1 MATARFTFLAAVHL
15 FLVRNNSIL
24 LLRRYNTGYADGQ
37 YSVIAGHLDGNEEI
51 KVAMIREAWE
61 EANIK
66 LIASELQIVGVMHRK
81 AVQERI
87 DFFLMAN
94 SWIGEIVNK
103 EPGKCDDLR
112 WFPLTGLPENTI
124 PYVKKAIEN
133 YQQGNWFD
141 SFGWS

>member
-51 KVAMIREAWE
+51 KVAMVREAWE

-66 LIASELQIVGVMHRK
+66 IIASELQIVGVMHRK
-81 AVQERI
+81 SVQERI

-94 SWIGEIVNK
+94 LWTGEIVNK

-112 WFPLTGLPENTI
+112 WFPLTVLPENTV
-124 PYVKKAIEN
+124 PYVRKAIEN